1 MKNVITKVDAQKYRV
16 SFGIKPNGAQ
26 GKQQEDGEP
35 FGQVQLSALFDLSKV
50 NPNAVDV
57 PTGIMEHALSSI
69 VIEHQGIVR
78 GSLTGKTFEDKYKD
92 LEKIATGT
100 VPTIEVG
107 KKEAG
112 KVSIKARNLLLETKN
127 REYPDIFRRGKGLI
141 PVDDLIDMADIDPK
155 DWAEA
160 AAKMEGRIAQAG
172 KKTK

>member
-26 GKQQEDGEP
+26 GKQQKDGEP

-50 NPNAVDV
+50 NPDAVDV
-57 PTGIMEHALSSI
+57 PIGIMEHALSSI

-92 LEKIATGT
+92 LEKIATET

-107 KKEAG
+107 KKEPG
-112 KVSIKARNLLLETKN
+112 KVSIKARNLLLERKN
-127 REYPDIFRRGKGLI
+127 KELPDLWVRVKDVI
-141 PVDDLIDMADIDPK
+141 PQDDLIEMSRCEAEDWPK
-155 DWAEA
+155 VSAKIEA
-160 AAKMEGRIAQAG
+160 MFVEAG